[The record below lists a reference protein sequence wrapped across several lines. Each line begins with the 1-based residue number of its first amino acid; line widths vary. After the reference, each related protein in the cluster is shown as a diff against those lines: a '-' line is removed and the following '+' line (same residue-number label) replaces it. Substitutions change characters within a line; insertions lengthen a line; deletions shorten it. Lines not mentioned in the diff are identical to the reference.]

1 MMRHSIGLALAL
13 ATAFAAVPARACAVH
28 EALNLR
34 SALGADL
41 VVVGRIGNYR
51 MERGGYERFDVAV
64 AEVLRGRAGRN
75 VTVRYSGRMLGPPER
90 LPRRPALIAL
100 RSEGGSYAILWH
112 ICSDPFLLPAGSAQ
126 AMETRR
132 LLRQPANRR

>member
-13 ATAFAAVPARACAVH
+13 ATTFAAAPASACAVH
-28 EALNLR
+28 EPLNLR
-34 SALGADL
+34 SALSADL

-51 MERGGYERFDVAV
+51 AEPSGSERFDVAV

-90 LPRRPALIAL
+90 LPRRPVLIAL
-100 RSEGGSYAILWH
+100 HNEGGSYSILWH
-112 ICSDPFLLPAGSAQ
+112 ICSDPFLLDARSAQ
-126 AMETRR
+126 ANATRR
-132 LLRQPANRR
+132 MLRQRRAG